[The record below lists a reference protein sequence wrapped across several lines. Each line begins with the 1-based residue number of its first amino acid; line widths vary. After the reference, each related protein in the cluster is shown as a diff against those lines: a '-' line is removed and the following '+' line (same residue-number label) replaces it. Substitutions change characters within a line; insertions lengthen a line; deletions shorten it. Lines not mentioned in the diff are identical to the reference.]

1 LEGGGGG
8 EGGRLDLAACEAAA
22 KVLEELIA
30 FEVVDGALSEEDVVS
45 TLERTTVRPVGAG
58 EPGRVAVLDL
68 PHARTRMFDAV
79 FILGLEEGSLPRRGR
94 VSPFLDDERR
104 AALGARLAR
113 PDPGGRHRYLFST
126 ACTRP
131 RNRLTPVREAA
142 TDEGQPLEPS
152 PFWDEATRLF
162 DPEHVARW
170 TRRRS
175 LAALSWPIDAAP
187 TERERLRALSL
198 V

>member
-1 LEGGGGG
+1 AAFGLEAPPVGDVA
-8 EGGRLDLAACEAAA
+8 RLDLAACEAAA

-94 VSPFLDDERR
+94 VSPFLNDERR
-104 AALGARLAR
+104 AALGARLER
-113 PDPGGRHRYLFST
+113 PDPVGRDRYLFYT
-126 ACTRP
+126 ACTRA
-131 RNRLTPVREAA
+131 RNRLT
-142 TDEGQPLEPS
+142 
-152 PFWDEATRLF
+152 
-162 DPEHVARW
+162 
-170 TRRRS
+170 
-175 LAALSWPIDAAP
+175 
-187 TERERLRALSL
+187 L